1 MGLAR
6 GGTLDAL
13 SRVYVARPPLFV
25 AAVAVLAVGRLIGPL
40 HGPAWILASA
50 CLVVFTLTNRR
61 LPGLGLLC
69 AGVILN
75 AAVINANGGD
85 MPVSAW
91 AADRAGVPIE
101 EITASHFHTVADSQ
115 TSLRLLSDI
124 LPLPMPG
131 SAAVV
136 SFGDV
141 LMAAGLGLFG
151 GVGPAR
157 ARRTLQAR
165 MVAGLD
171 RPRRTANADSAER
184 GTRAG
189 GAATA
194 AEPGRGTVADEPVQ
208 DGGRLAAAVA
218 VHTEPVGDLAGDDD
232 FPEGD
237 DFAFPE
243 GDDFTESDDLTE
255 DGWADDVTVADAPAA
270 QAAGAGAG
278 ATGAAGDGAAI
289 EAAEAEAQAAGT
301 DTAADRVTGSGPR
314 HPVDTP

>member
-50 CLVVFTLTNRR
+50 SLVVFTLTNRR

-75 AAVINANGGD
+75 AVVINANGGD

-101 EITASHFHTVADSQ
+101 EVTASHFHTVADSQ

-151 GVGPAR
+151 GVGPVR
-157 ARRTLQAR
+157 ARRTLQSR

-189 GAATA
+189 RAGRAAA
-194 AEPGRGTVADEPVQ
+194 AGPGQGTIG
-208 DGGRLAAAVA
+208 DGPAEAGDDLAAAVA
-218 VHTEPVGDLAGDDD
+218 VRTEPVGDLAGDDG

-237 DFAFPE
+237 DFAE
-243 GDDFTESDDLTE
+243 DDSFAE
-255 DGWADDVTVADAPAA
+255 DGWTDNVTAAGAPAA
-270 QAAGAGAG
+270 QAAGAAG
-278 ATGAAGDGAAI
+278 
-289 EAAEAEAQAAGT
+289 AAEAAGAVEAAGT
-301 DTAADRVTGSGPR
+301 DTATDHVTGNGPR